1 MMAALNDLKIPV
13 KITLAFAAV
22 MLVMLINAAI
32 NLIEMT
38 GMNHAG
44 VDLSENWLPS
54 VDALCTLETLVVE
67 HRVREL
73 AHIAATTPAAIA
85 EQDKKIALQREKIAE
100 IQKRYEALISS
111 PEEREI
117 YNRFTKDW
125 INYIAATENVIALSR
140 QSLKAE
146 ARELQLGEGY
156 RYYIDSRKL
165 LTEDIQLNKSGAA
178 LAAKNLATRFH
189 DAKVALFAFLVVMA
203 AMIVVLAFSLQRSI
217 ARPIT
222 TMTAAMRHLAEGDKS
237 IEVPGLDRG
246 DEIGEMAKAV
256 QIFKDNAL
264 RTDRLTTERLA
275 EQQARDERT
284 RRIET
289 LTGDF
294 DQAIGN
300 VLDLVSQAAGQMEN
314 TAQAMTSNADRS
326 NQQASNVAA
335 ATEQASASVQTVA
348 SAAEELSASIVEI
361 GRQVEQSARVAK
373 TASEEAN
380 RTNETVRG
388 LADSSARI
396 GEVINLIN
404 DIASQTNL
412 LALNATIEAA
422 RAGDAG
428 KGFAVVAGEV
438 KHLANQTAKATD
450 EIGAQI
456 GAVQAATQAAVAAIG
471 AIVTRIEEINGIAG
485 AIAAAVEEQS
495 AATAE
500 IARNVQQAAEGTNEV
515 ASNIGGVS
523 QSAAETGEA
532 AAQVLV
538 SARSLSQDATDMKSV
553 VIRFLEGVR
562 TA

>member
-1 MMAALNDLKIPV
+1 MLAKLHNLKIPV
-13 KITLAFAAV
+13 KITLAFTAV

-32 NLIEMT
+32 NLIEMS

-54 VDALCTLETLVVE
+54 VDALSTLETLVVE

-85 EQDKKIALQREKIAE
+85 EQDQKIAAQREKIAA
-100 IQKRYEALISS
+100 IQRTYEPLIASA
-111 PEEREI
+111 EERDI
-117 YNRFTKDW
+117 YDRFKRDW
-125 INYIAATENVIALSR
+125 VKYMGETEKVISLSR
-140 QSLKAE
+140 QGLKSE
-146 ARELQLGEGY
+146 ARDLQLGEGY
-156 RYYIDSRKL
+156 KTYLDARKL
-165 LTEDIQLNKSGAA
+165 LTEDIQLNKRGAA
-178 LAAKNLATRFH
+178 AAAKNLATSFY
-189 DAKVALFAFLVVMA
+189 DAKVALFSFLAVMA
-203 AMIVVLAFSLQRSI
+203 AMIAVMAVSLHRSI
-217 ARPIT
+217 AQPIT
-222 TMTAAMRHLAEGDKS
+222 TMTEAMRHLAEGNKS
-237 IEVPGLDRG
+237 TEVPALDRG
-246 DEIGEMAKAV
+246 DEIGEMAQAV
-256 QIFKDNAL
+256 QVFKDNAI
-264 RTDRLTTERLA
+264 RADRLTAERQAA
-275 EQQARDERT
+275 EQARSERT

-294 DQAIGN
+294 DRTIGN
-300 VLDLVSQAAGQMEN
+300 VLDMVSQAAGQMEN

-396 GEVINLIN
+396 GEVVNLIN

-438 KHLANQTAKATD
+438 KHLANQTAKATE

-456 GAVQAATQAAVAAIG
+456 GAVQSATLAAVEAIG
-471 AIVTRIEEINGIAG
+471 AIVTRISEINGIAG

-500 IARNVQQAAEGTNEV
+500 IARNVQQAAQGTNEV

-553 VIRFLEGVR
+553 VVRFLEGVR
-562 TA
+562 SA